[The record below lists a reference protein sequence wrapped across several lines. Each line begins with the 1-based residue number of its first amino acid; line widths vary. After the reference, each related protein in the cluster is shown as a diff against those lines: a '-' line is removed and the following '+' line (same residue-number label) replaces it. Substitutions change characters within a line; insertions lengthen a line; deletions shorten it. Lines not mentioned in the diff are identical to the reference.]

1 MRPHP
6 PEDEQPC
13 EFSAAVPDERVPAL
27 DDAVPHAEVNFPASS
42 LVQPC
47 TVTEEADPHRISVM
61 ASEESSADGR
71 NSHES
76 SEGEHSSTSS
86 EKDVQANL
94 GAEAGEVYLAQLIAR
109 MAAFCPDIIQA
120 VHAYQA
126 VKRFGHIFRAQ
137 KGASASHR
145 RVSFE
150 TTKIDQFWSHSWHGP
165 KWNKAMTAVYVNNGM
180 MAALVAA
187 PVSFLVMFLHAFR
200 ILPTLQLVRGIRFYP
215 SHSYW
220 VKVLCLVLYFVALFF
235 WMPRQKIFLDV
246 LCIDQGSARRKALG
260 LASMGAFLRA
270 SDSLVILWDPSWSRR
285 LWCVFELAAFLH
297 SRQVDGRQVKLTIRP
312 TLLGPCFIS
321 LPIALSFVMLAMS
334 FIPDENVFP
343 GADPDRLRYFILW
356 PSIGLSIFIGFFFSI
371 IKLRAYFRYVQA
383 LEQDIGKFVVN
394 DGMSH
399 CCSVGHVS
407 AAGTQM
413 VCDRRVIL
421 QCITTWF
428 GSVEQFE
435 SHVRTDVLQC
445 LQDQLSREVF
455 TYKQIAV
462 SALPM
467 LWHYMDSAAT
477 MHYHYIGI
485 GDRPLF
491 GAIREFVRGLGWTF
505 GVVPVV
511 VLATVRLSYL
521 LQRRRTFVVCDIMVN
536 LSIMAITFLFVVA
549 ALMSEQWFWTMNLE
563 GLEPGQLSPYELLPG
578 SALFSI
584 VMLSIALT
592 QITIRYVARC
602 SKCTFRRKAP
612 VGHALND

>member
-1 MRPHP
+1 MGPHP

-13 EFSAAVPDERVPAL
+13 EFSAAVPDERAPTL
-27 DDAVPHAEVNFPASS
+27 DDAVPHAEVNFSS
-42 LVQPC
+42 SPLVQPC
-47 TVTEEADPHRISVM
+47 TATEEADPFRISVV

-76 SEGEHSSTSS
+76 NEGEHSSTSS
-86 EKDVQANL
+86 EKDIQANL
-94 GAEAGEVYLAQLIAR
+94 SAEGGAAVLAQLIAR
-109 MAAFCPDIIQA
+109 MEAFCPDIIQA

-126 VKRFGHIFRAQ
+126 VKRFGHIFRARN
-137 KGASASHR
+137 GASASHP

-150 TTKIDQFWSHSWHGP
+150 TKKIDQFWSHSWHGP
-165 KWNKAMTAVYVNNGM
+165 KWNKAMTAVYVNNAM

-187 PVSFLVMFLHAFR
+187 LVSFLVMFLLAFR
-200 ILPTLQLVRGIRFYP
+200 ILPTLQLGRDTRYHYP
-215 SHSYW
+215 TRSCWIS
-220 VKVLCLVLYFVALFF
+220 VLCLVLYFVALFF
-235 WMPRQKIFLDV
+235 WTPRQKIFLDV
-246 LCIDQGSARRKALG
+246 LCIEQGSATRKALG

-270 SDSLVILWDPSWSRR
+270 SDSLVIFWDPSWSRR

-334 FIPDENVFP
+334 LIPDANVVP
-343 GADPDRLRYFILW
+343 GADPDFLRHFILW
-356 PSIGLSIFIGFFFSI
+356 PSIGLIIFIGFFFSV

-394 DGMSH
+394 DSISH
-399 CCSVGHVS
+399 CCSVDHVS
-407 AAGTQM
+407 AAGTELA
-413 VCDRRVIL
+413 CDRRVIF

-435 SHVRTDVLQC
+435 SQVRTGVLQC

-477 MHYHYIGI
+477 IHYHYVGI

-491 GAIREFVRGLGWTF
+491 GAIREFVRGLGWAF
-505 GVVPVV
+505 GVVPMV
-511 VLATVRLSYL
+511 VLAAVRLSYL
-521 LQRRRTFVVCDIMVN
+521 LQRRRTFVICDIMVN
-536 LSIMAITFLFVVA
+536 LSIMAIIFLFVFA
-549 ALMSEQWFWTMNLE
+549 AMMSEQWFWSMNLE

-578 SALFSI
+578 SVLFSI

-592 QITIRYVARC
+592 LFTIRPLWMADVISA
-602 SKCTFRRKAP
+602 
-612 VGHALND
+612 VQGN